1 MIFLK
6 SLFSKRLIKYSVLSA
21 LFTSAAGTLLHF
33 VYEWSGNNRLV
44 GVFSAVNESTFEHL
58 KLLFWPFLLTTFIGL
73 FLFPDKRRE
82 FITSSAVSVFLGM
95 VLIITLFYT
104 YSGAL
109 GKFYSAI
116 NIAIFFISVIFSYYM
131 LYAFMKNSTFDF
143 NFSGFFGV
151 LIFILL
157 IAAVISF
164 TFLPPKIALFK
175 DPLTGTFGFS

>member
-1 MIFLK
+1 LK

-44 GVFSAVNESTFEHL
+44 GVFSAINESTFEHL

-73 FLFPDKRRE
+73 FLFPEKRRG
-82 FITSSAVSVFLGM
+82 FIASSAVSVLLGM
-95 VLIITLFYT
+95 LSIIVLFYT

-157 IAAVISF
+157 IASIISF
-164 TFLPPKIALFK
+164 TFLPPKIALFQ
-175 DPLTGTFGFS
+175 DPLTKSFGFS